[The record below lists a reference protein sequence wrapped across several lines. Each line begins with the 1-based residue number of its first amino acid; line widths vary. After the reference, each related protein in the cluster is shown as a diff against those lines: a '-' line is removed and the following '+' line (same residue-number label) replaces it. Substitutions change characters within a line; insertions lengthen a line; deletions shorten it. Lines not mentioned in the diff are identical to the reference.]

1 LRVRIARRAHWSL
14 PEFDPTRMLILRT
27 AGDEASAALGAATL
41 FAALVTRIWSV
52 TAQGATRWIDSYET
66 EKKEQ
71 AESVYRWMFGA

>member
-1 LRVRIARRAHWSL
+1 
-14 PEFDPTRMLILRT
+14 MLILRT